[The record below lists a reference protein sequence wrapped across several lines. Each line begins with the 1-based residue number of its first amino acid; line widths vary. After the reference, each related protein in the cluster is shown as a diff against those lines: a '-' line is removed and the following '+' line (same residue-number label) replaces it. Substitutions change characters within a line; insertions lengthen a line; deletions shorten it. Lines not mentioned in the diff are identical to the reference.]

1 MQKERSCHYRKCL
14 KEPNGQM
21 GEIYSS
27 KMGDDFD
34 QCGCIKRN
42 EWVNKL
48 MSGTEFLTLATMTAI
63 LPWCQRGDA
72 FLYLFICL
80 YGLYIIAIVVSLP
93 SMCHGGYGN

>member
-1 MQKERSCHYRKCL
+1 MIQLRWKRGKGNSMQKERSCHYRKCL

-42 EWVNKL
+42 
-48 MSGTEFLTLATMTAI
+48 
-63 LPWCQRGDA
+63 D
-72 FLYLFICL
+72 
-80 YGLYIIAIVVSLP
+80 VVSTW
-93 SMCHGGYGN
+93 